1 MRLLALLPLTVL
13 ACADGNRT
21 ASGSG
26 PGKTIAVDLGA
37 YEGSHRFIAREGL
50 RIGDTSDGV
59 IFGRLSDVSAS
70 QNGDVYAVDA
80 ANHQIWMFDDGG
92 RLLRRFARQGQG
104 PGEFTGDFPPLL
116 AIGDDTVYVIDKT
129 LHAFSLNG
137 DFLYSR
143 GLRAESGNVSHPSL
157 TIVSTVAG
165 LMAAWSHRSGTR
177 ATDGEFEED
186 TMWVQARPRN
196 SETFDGSRFPLAGLR
211 KLAVR
216 TSAGRVY
223 VATALGA
230 GPALA
235 IAPTGHVFYSR
246 GAEYAIDQFDH
257 AGTLVARLTGD
268 VAPVPIPRARSDSV
282 RQATLERLKSQPFP
296 SEDMRRRSIEAR
308 ERTPPIRF
316 RPILGRLVAGDSGVL
331 LVERVDLAKTNA
343 GEISNWDVLDAT
355 AGRLLGRLELP
366 RSFTPRYL
374 RNWRLYGT
382 DYNVVPQV
390 VRFDIV
396 R

>member
-1 MRLLALLPLTVL
+1 
-13 ACADGNRT
+13 
-21 ASGSG
+21 
-26 PGKTIAVDLGA
+26 
-37 YEGSHRFIAREGL
+37 
-50 RIGDTSDGV
+50 
-59 IFGRLSDVSAS
+59 
-70 QNGDVYAVDA
+70 
-80 ANHQIWMFDDGG
+80 
-92 RLLRRFARQGQG
+92 
-104 PGEFTGDFPPLL
+104 
-116 AIGDDTVYVIDKT
+116 VIDKS

-137 DFLYSR
+137 DFFYSVD
-143 GLRAESGNVSHPSL
+143 LRAESGNVSYPPL
-157 TIVSTVAG
+157 AVVNTIAG
-165 LMAAWSHRSGTR
+165 LMAVWNHRAGNL
-177 ATDGEFEED
+177 AMDGEFEED
-186 TMWVQARPRN
+186 TMWVLTRPRN
-196 SETFDGSRFPLAGLR
+196 SETFDGPRFPLAGLR
-211 KLAVR
+211 KLAVG

-268 VAPVPIPRARSDSV
+268 VEPVPIPRARSDSV
-282 RQATLERLKSQPFP
+282 RQATLERMKSQPFP
-296 SEDMRRRSIEAR
+296 SEDMRRRSMEAR
-308 ERTPPIRF
+308 ERTPAVRY

-331 LVERVDLAKTNA
+331 LVERVDLATTNA
-343 GEISNWDVLDAT
+343 GEISNWDVLDVT